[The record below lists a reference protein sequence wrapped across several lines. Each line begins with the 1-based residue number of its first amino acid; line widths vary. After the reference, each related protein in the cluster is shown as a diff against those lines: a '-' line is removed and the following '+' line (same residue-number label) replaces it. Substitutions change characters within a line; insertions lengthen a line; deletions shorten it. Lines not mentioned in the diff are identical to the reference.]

1 MYIPNQDQNVIQHT
15 ALIFLGR
22 WSVVLSIIESMAS
35 APDCFRRALI
45 PVSSANL
52 SPSKE
57 TCSPL
62 RKQYAFFYARA
73 GHADAENNRNSSNDA
88 NLFELGGS

>member
-35 APDCFRRALI
+35 APDCFRQALI
-45 PVSSANL
+45 PVSSTNL
-52 SPSKE
+52 SPIQRNLLTFEKAIRVL
-57 TCSPL
+57 L
-62 RKQYAFFYARA
+62 RKSRS
-73 GHADAENNRNSSNDA
+73 R
-88 NLFELGGS
+88 

>member
-22 WSVVLSIIESMAS
+22 WSVVLSIIESMAI
-35 APDCFRRALI
+35 APDCFRRDLS

-52 SPSKE
+52 STIQRNLLTYEKAIRVL
-57 TCSPL
+57 L
-62 RKQYAFFYARA
+62 RKSRS
-73 GHADAENNRNSSNDA
+73 R
-88 NLFELGGS
+88 

>member
-22 WSVVLSIIESMAS
+22 WSVVLSIIESMVI
-35 APDCFRRALI
+35 APDCFRRDLS

-52 SPSKE
+52 SPIQRNLLTYEKAIRVL
-57 TCSPL
+57 L
-62 RKQYAFFYARA
+62 RKSRS
-73 GHADAENNRNSSNDA
+73 R
-88 NLFELGGS
+88 